1 MVNEPAP
8 EPRIPTVDD
17 FPKTG
22 ANSLAS
28 VPERAVA
35 WILDLLIVL
44 APSLVVFVLV
54 LAAVDLPPDAGP
66 DEVWDALPRWLP
78 AVPVLLWLV
87 YVVPAVAWKGQT
99 LSQWLFGHRV
109 ARYTDGRK
117 PHLDQAALRALLP
130 ATLAVAPL
138 LFISGNVFIVLPGWV
153 VCYVVATSNPLLR
166 GLHDLAAGTIVVRTR

>member
-1 MVNEPAP
+1 MAEANS

-22 ANSLAS
+22 VNSLAS

-35 WILDLLIVL
+35 WILDLLLVMV
-44 APSLVVFVLV
+44 PTLVVFVVV
-54 LAAVDLPPDAGP
+54 LAALDLPPDAGP
-66 DEVWDALPRWLP
+66 EEVWAELPRWLP
-78 AVPVLLWLV
+78 AVPVIIWVL
-87 YVVPAVAWKGQT
+87 YVVPAISWKGQT
-99 LSQWLFGHRV
+99 PSQWLFGHRV

-130 ATLAVAPL
+130 AALAVLPL
-138 LFISGNVFIVLPGWV
+138 LVISGNVFIVLPGWV
-153 VCYVVATSNPLLR
+153 ACYAVAPSNPLLR